1 MCAPESAADGPTAAA
16 GKGPGATFTMKQV
29 AQHCTPED
37 CWMVIDHQVYD
48 VTSWVPKHPGGEIIA
63 VKAGGDCTQLF
74 KAYHPLYVQKML
86 GKFQIGSLKDSPEDL
101 TTHTEFAAQSVFTAT
116 DGQEPAKAA
125 VVADDEFYTTV
136 KRRVESFF
144 KETGLRRRDC
154 PAMYIKSA
162 IILAGVAGFYYLSF
176 FHFTTF
182 WVALLSSVVYGIFAG
197 EVGVSIMHD
206 ANHGAYSRNSLLQQC
221 MAFTLDIVGASS
233 FMWRQ
238 QHVVGHHCF
247 TNVNDRDPD
256 IRCNDPDV
264 RVTAP
269 SQRVH
274 DYHKYQHLYL
284 PFMYGLLGPK
294 SILLD
299 DFANFADKRI
309 GFVRVAAMTPKEGL
323 LFWGGKAFSLFMLLV
338 LPNLYG
344 NFGVVANFALFWAG
358 ALTTGYM
365 LAFMFQVAHV
375 VGDVYWPEVDASN
388 GKVAVGWAA
397 GQVATSANFAPGHWG
412 WTHFSGGLNHQIEHH
427 LFPGVC
433 HVHYPRIA
441 PIVQRTCEEFGVPYV
456 AYPTFMAA
464 VAAHFRHMKNVGHA
478 MPLVPKLGDA

>member
-1 MCAPESAADGPTAAA
+1 MSDILIPLPIKESHVESLIRIVVSHSGTYRRGSSGVGRRSGDVAAGQPCDPSIHPSIHPSIRPSVRPSVRPSLHPLRSRTAVGMPSPPRAASAPGGVQGACGAALVRAIGVGRHSPRDVSATRRCVEAPSPARSCRRWHCRKAETVRWCAAGGLSVGKRPAAPATSSSRAMCAPESAADGPTAAA

-221 MAFTLDIVGASS
+221 MAFTLDIVRVRLSLCGA
-233 FMWRQ
+233 
-238 QHVVGHHCF
+238 G
-247 TNVNDRDPD
+247 P
-256 IRCNDPDV
+256 RCCSP
-264 RVTAP
+264 
-269 SQRVH
+269 
-274 DYHKYQHLYL
+274 
-284 PFMYGLLGPK
+284 
-294 SILLD
+294 
-299 DFANFADKRI
+299 
-309 GFVRVAAMTPKEGL
+309 
-323 LFWGGKAFSLFMLLV
+323 
-338 LPNLYG
+338 
-344 NFGVVANFALFWAG
+344 
-358 ALTTGYM
+358 
-365 LAFMFQVAHV
+365 
-375 VGDVYWPEVDASN
+375 
-388 GKVAVGWAA
+388 
-397 GQVATSANFAPGHWG
+397 
-412 WTHFSGGLNHQIEHH
+412 
-427 LFPGVC
+427 C
-433 HVHYPRIA
+433 
-441 PIVQRTCEEFGVPYV
+441 
-456 AYPTFMAA
+456 
-464 VAAHFRHMKNVGHA
+464 
-478 MPLVPKLGDA
+478 